1 MPKYVSFFSYSP
13 EATRGM
19 VENPQDR
26 AAAAAR
32 VIESQGGR
40 LESFYWMFG
49 PHDGFVVIDV
59 PDSASAAAVS
69 LAIGSTGAISGL
81 ETHELFEP
89 ADLAGLAEKAKAV
102 RETYRPPGT

>member
-13 EATRGM
+13 EAARGM

-49 PHDGFVVIDV
+49 PHDGLLIADY
-59 PDSASAAAVS
+59 PDAASAAAVS
-69 LAIGSTGAISGL
+69 AAILGSGSLRGFTSYQLIGKEDVTAIL
-81 ETHELFEP
+81 K
-89 ADLAGLAEKAKAV
+89 KAKTAAGA
-102 RETYRPPGT
+102 YRKPGA